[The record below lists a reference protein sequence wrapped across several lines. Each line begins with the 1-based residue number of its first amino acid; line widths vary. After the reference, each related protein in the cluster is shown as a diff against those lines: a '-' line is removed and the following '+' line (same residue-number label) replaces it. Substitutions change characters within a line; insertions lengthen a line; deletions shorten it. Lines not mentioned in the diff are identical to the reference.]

1 MTRADGTIPDAPW
14 IGTGPDEDEE
24 PVCDECGGVKRCE
37 CNDEPNPEPEYEGSY
52 ETD

>member
-24 PVCDECGGVKRCE
+24 PVWCVECGGVKRCK
-37 CNDEPNPEPEYEGSY
+37 CNDEPDPYGPYDLE
-52 ETD
+52 D